1 MSQKVRP
8 AVLIF
13 AIAALAFSLGYVV
26 IPHDETGHD
35 IYTGLDS
42 LRPDPGATA
51 ADFTVTRLDGT
62 EMSSDELKGKIVVVD
77 FWATWCGPCLT
88 EIPAYNALASDY
100 ADRGVELIGITLQSG
115 SADQVRDWVSQPIKV
130 GSQEFAIDYP
140 IVMGNEQVEYAWGPI
155 YGFPMTFLVD
165 SDWQIRKRWLG
176 AVPNKSEQLRVL
188 IDQLLEEQATAA
200 D

>member
-1 MSQKVRP
+1 MSQQVRP

-26 IPHDETGHD
+26 LPHDEAGHD

-51 ADFTVTRLDGT
+51 ADFVLTRLDGSD
-62 EMSSDELKGKIVVVD
+62 MSSDELKGEIVVVD

-88 EIPAYNALASDY
+88 EIPAYNALADDY
-100 ADRGVELIGITLQSG
+100 AGRGVRLLGITLQSG
-115 SADQVRDWVSQPIKV
+115 STEQVRDWVSQPIKV
-130 GSQEFAIDYP
+130 GSQEYQLDYP
-140 IVMGNEQVEYAWGPI
+140 VVMGNEEVEYSWGPI
-155 YGFPMTFLVD
+155 YGLPMTFLVD
-165 SDWQIRKRWLG
+165 SEWKVRKRWLG

-188 IDQLLEEQATAA
+188 IDQLLQEQAAA
-200 D
+200 GN

>member
-1 MSQKVRP
+1 MSKQVRP

-26 IPHDETGHD
+26 LPHDEAGHD
-35 IYTGLDS
+35 IYTGLDT

-51 ADFTVTRLDGT
+51 AAFTVTRLDGT
-62 EMSSDELKGKIVVVD
+62 EMSSAELEGQIVVVD

-88 EIPAYNALASDY
+88 EIPAYNALSTEY
-100 ADRGVELIGITLQSG
+100 AGKGVKLLGITMQSG
-115 SADQVRDWVSQPIKV
+115 SAEQVSEWISKPVKV
-130 GSQEFAIDYP
+130 GSEEFTLDYP
-140 IVMGNEQVEYAWGPI
+140 VVMGNEALEYAWGPI

-165 SDWQIRKRWLG
+165 AEWKIRKRWLG

-188 IDQLLEEQATAA
+188 IDQLLEERAVASN
-200 D
+200 